1 MMEHKGYYAGKVT
14 FDDDAGIFHGEVVG
28 TRDVIT
34 FQGKSASQLKKAF
47 QDSVN
52 EYLAF
57 CSERGKEPE
66 RAFSGRFLLR
76 IGPEE
81 HRMVSAAAQSSG
93 VSINAWIAHTIQQKA
108 EEELGL

>member
-1 MMEHKGYYAGKVT
+1 MMEHQGYYAGKVT
-14 FDDDAGIFHGEVVG
+14 FDDHAGIFHGEVVG

-34 FQGKSASQLKKAF
+34 FQGQSAAQLKKAF
-47 QDSVN
+47 KDSID

-57 CSERGKEPE
+57 CSERGREPE
-66 RAFSGRFLLR
+66 KAFSGRFVLR

>member
-1 MMEHKGYYAGKVT
+1 MMKYKGYCAGKIT
-14 FDDDAGIFHGEVVG
+14 FDDNAGIFHGEVVG

-34 FQGKSASQLKKAF
+34 FQGKSAAQLKKAF
-47 QDSVN
+47 KDSVD

-57 CSERGKEPE
+57 CNERGREPE
-66 RAFSGRFLLR
+66 KAFSGRFVLR

-93 VSINAWIAHTIQQKA
+93 VSINTWIAHTIQQKA
-108 EEELGL
+108 EEELGP

>member
-1 MMEHKGYYAGKVT
+1 MMEHKGYYAGQVT

-28 TRDVIT
+28 THDVIT
-34 FQGKSASQLKKAF
+34 FQGKSAAQLKKAF
-47 QDSVN
+47 KDSVN

-57 CSERGKEPE
+57 CSERGRKPE
-66 RAFSGRFLLR
+66 KAFSGRFVLR
-76 IGPEE
+76 IGSEE
-81 HRMVSAAAQSSG
+81 HRIVAAAAQSSG

>member
-34 FQGKSASQLKKAF
+34 FQGQSAAQLKKAF
-47 QDSVN
+47 KDSID

-57 CSERGKEPE
+57 CSERGREPE
-66 RAFSGRFLLR
+66 KAFSGRFVLR
-76 IGPEE
+76 IGPDE

>member
-34 FQGKSASQLKKAF
+34 FQGKSAAQLKKAF

-57 CSERGKEPE
+57 CSERGKEPD

>member
-1 MMEHKGYYAGKVT
+1 MEHKGYYAGKVT

-28 TRDVIT
+28 TRDIIT
-34 FQGKSASQLKKAF
+34 FQGQSAAQLKKAF
-47 QDSVN
+47 KDSVN
-52 EYLAF
+52 DYLAF
-57 CSERGKEPE
+57 CSERGREPE
-66 RAFSGRFLLR
+66 KAFSGRFLLR

>member
-66 RAFSGRFLLR
+66 RAFSGKFLLR

>member
-57 CSERGKEPE
+57 CSERGREPE
-66 RAFSGRFLLR
+66 KAFSGRFVLR